1 MNFTWAVRI
10 FDTFWFLEQ
19 RQEDHL
25 VDPDFIRWV
34 SHKLTQGEA
43 ASVVDQEALVSD
55 TPGAPAPDT
64 SGVPAAE
71 TSGDF
76 ALDDQQA
83 LALGER
89 LRAFLEALRP
99 MLMSIAT
106 DTFDEQAAL
115 ALLKPLIEGSR
126 GRRRLVTAQPG
137 NGTGLVFEPEQHNG
151 DYVMSELAVTWYI
164 LLFDRDR
171 SRLHFCEA
179 PKCGCLFVDTSKN
192 HTKRHCSERCSNRMK
207 AQRHRSKQ

>member
-1 MNFTWAVRI
+1 MKFTWAVRL

-19 RQEDHL
+19 RQQDHL
-25 VDPDFIRWV
+25 VDPDFIRWI
-34 SHKLTQGEA
+34 SQQLTRGEA
-43 ASVVDQEALVSD
+43 AAGPDQ
-55 TPGAPAPDT
+55 GAPAPDT
-64 SGVPAAE
+64 QGGFS
-71 TSGDF
+71 
-76 ALDDQQA
+76 LDDQQA

-137 NGTGLVFEPEQHNG
+137 TGAGLVFEPEQFNG
-151 DYVMSELAVTWYI
+151 DYVMSELAVTWYT
-164 LLFDRDR
+164 LLFERDR

-207 AQRHRSKQ
+207 AQRHRSKGPAAPQ